1 MRKSDADGARADLD
15 AAWQIAERG
24 PMRHSWW
31 TSIFTRARLFRDK
44 ASLAEARKLIE
55 QCGYHRR
62 DKELA
67 DAEEAAKDW

>member
-1 MRKSDADGARADLD
+1 LD

-24 PMRHSWW
+24 PMRRSWR
-31 TSIFTRARLFRDK
+31 TSTFTRARLFRDK

-62 DKELA
+62 DEELA